1 VFAENQVW
9 SREEKEE
16 RLEEEEMRGFLSH
29 PTQAKL
35 SSNEQRQAPSSFSLP
50 FYFSFGLWAVD
61 SLEAFPFA
69 LPSTAPQQIVNEIPT
84 LPKD

>member
-50 FYFSFGLWAVD
+50 FYFSFGLCALDWKP
-61 SLEAFPFA
+61 FP
-69 LPSTAPQQIVNEIPT
+69 LPSLAP
-84 LPKD
+84 LRSRL